1 MFKGNEMADN
11 CFKKTFELKDERFW
25 AQRKMRYIRLSIILV
40 ALFCLPC
47 VVFNIFF
54 CQIKVI
60 GVSMKPTF
68 NINLTDGLSEEEY
81 MASPYQDTVIIS
93 RILES
98 EVGDIVIVSYNNRY
112 IVKRLI
118 AKGGQKVTLK
128 REEGT
133 ELYAYYVDGV
143 KLNEPY
149 IGENYLKMSTQY
161 FWDFRLRVADE
172 TGTDEASITV
182 PEGKIFVLGD
192 NRGVSQ
198 DSHRFGCLEES
209 KIFGKVVTYYQ
220 YDSNLFLH
228 IFSLIFKK

>member
-1 MFKGNEMADN
+1 MADN
-11 CFKKTFELKDERFW
+11 SFKKTFELKDENYKK
-25 AQRKMRYIRLSIILV
+25 QRKMRYVRLSIILV
-40 ALFCLPC
+40 ALFCLPS
-47 VVFNIFF
+47 VIFNIFF

-68 NINLTDGLSEEEY
+68 NINLTDGLPEEEY
-81 MASPYQDTVIIS
+81 MASPYQDTVVIS

-98 EVGDIVIVSYNNRY
+98 ENGDIVIVDYNGKL

-128 REEGT
+128 KVEGT
-133 ELYAYYVDGV
+133 KFYAYYVDGV

-149 IGENYLKMSTQY
+149 IGDNYLKMSTQY
-161 FWDFRLRVADE
+161 FRDFSQVADE
-172 TGTDEASITV
+172 VVGTDEASINV

-192 NRGVSQ
+192 NRGVSK
-198 DSHRFGCLEES
+198 DSHRFGCLDEN

>member
-1 MFKGNEMADN
+1 MADN
-11 CFKKTFELKDERFW
+11 SFKKTFELKDENYKK
-25 AQRKMRYIRLSIILV
+25 QRKMRYVRLAIILV
-40 ALFCLPC
+40 ALFCLPS
-47 VVFNIFF
+47 VIFNIFF

-68 NINLTDGLSEEEY
+68 NINLTDGLPEEEY

-98 EVGDIVIVSYNNRY
+98 EVGDIVIVDYNGKL

-128 REEGT
+128 KVEGT
-133 ELYAYYVDGV
+133 KLYEYYVDGV

-149 IGENYLKMSTQY
+149 IGDNYLKMSTQY
-161 FWDFRLRVADE
+161 FWDFCSRVADE
-172 TGTDEASITV
+172 TGDDEASLTV
-182 PEGKIFVLGD
+182 PVGKIFVLGD
-192 NRGVSQ
+192 NRKVSE
-198 DSHRFGCLEES
+198 DSHRFGCLDEN